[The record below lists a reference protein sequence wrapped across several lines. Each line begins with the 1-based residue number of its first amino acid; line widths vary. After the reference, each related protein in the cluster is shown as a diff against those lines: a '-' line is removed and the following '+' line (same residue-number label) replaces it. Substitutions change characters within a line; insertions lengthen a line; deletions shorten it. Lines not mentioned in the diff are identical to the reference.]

1 VPNPEKI
8 STGSFPQA
16 DAGAFQALASHG
28 DASLRK
34 GERGLVARVGGFVV
48 PKGIPGLW
56 KNFAGHAIPTWER
69 VHMGPQAAPKYSI
82 SERVAI
88 FLNSVEEMHVS
99 SGSAFNA
106 GELAGSS
113 FSRLG
118 VAF

>member
-1 VPNPEKI
+1 
-8 STGSFPQA
+8 
-16 DAGAFQALASHG
+16 
-28 DASLRK
+28 
-34 GERGLVARVGGFVV
+34 
-48 PKGIPGLW
+48 
-56 KNFAGHAIPTWER
+56 
-69 VHMGPQAAPKYSI
+69 MGPQAAPKYSI